1 MENNSAK
8 AVVKDQSVI
17 SHKQKEV
24 NETPESSDSELTL
37 AADKGNGAFLA
48 SMSHEIRIPMD
59 AIFEMTTLLQE
70 TSLTT
75 EQAGFLNVIKES
87 SSSLLAIVND
97 SLDYLKI
104 EAGCMTL
111 ESKPFDFRK
120 CVYSVLNIVAAQAAE
135 KKIELRVIF
144 EDHTPIIVEG
154 DATRFRQVLV
164 DLLSNAVKFTEAGE
178 IIVAVCPVAKA
189 EAGDDSTWI
198 EIELAVE
205 DPGVG
210 IDKKMLKRLFKPFS
224 RIDDSSIRKCGETGL
239 GLAISKQLVNL
250 MGGEIRVES
259 TPGVGSIFIFTVK
272 LKKVI

>member
-8 AVVKDQSVI
+8 TVVKDESVI
-17 SHKQKEV
+17 NHEQKEV
-24 NETPESSDSELTL
+24 YETPESSDSMLTL
-37 AADKGNGAFLA
+37 AADKGKSAFLS

-70 TSLTT
+70 TSLTP

-120 CVYSVLNIVAAQAAE
+120 CVYSALNIVAAQAAE

-178 IIVAVCPVAKA
+178 IIVAVCPGARTDA
-189 EAGDDSTWI
+189 EDDTTWI
-198 EIELAVE
+198 EVELAVE

-224 RIDDSSIRKCGETGL
+224 RIDDLSIRKCGETGL

-259 TPGVGSIFIFTVK
+259 TPGVGSIFIFTVR